1 MGKPSGYQQTRREIC
16 GFLHLL
22 TLLQEERD
30 HLLRKI
36 ARQLGAMRAIF
47 DLPELQMRMGITGI
61 VEDCRFCAFDGGLE
75 IFLGAR

>member
-61 VEDCRFCAFDGGLE
+61 VDDGGLCALNSGLK
-75 IFLGAR
+75 ISL